1 MTRRILVPLD
11 GSDHA
16 AKALA
21 VALDM
26 AVARGAELLLL
37 HVLLRAAE
45 PEELQR
51 FAGLEQLPEAD
62 RQRLQEVAPL
72 SSTTM
77 AVAGD
82 HARVAVP
89 PEILGRVGTHILA
102 DAEREAKARGLSK
115 VSTRL
120 EDGDPGRCILAVAAQ
135 AQADTIVMGSRGLGY
150 VQGMFLGSVSHKVS
164 HRATGTCVLVK

>member
-1 MTRRILVPLD
+1 MTHRILVPLD

-16 AKALA
+16 AKALDI
-21 VALDM
+21 ALDM
-26 AVARGAELLLL
+26 AVARGAELVLL
-37 HVLLRAAE
+37 HVLLRSAE
-45 PEELQR
+45 PEELKR
-51 FAGLEQLPEAD
+51 LARLEQLPEAD
-62 RQRLQEVAPL
+62 RRQLEDVAPL
-72 SSTTM
+72 SSAAM

-89 PEILGRVGTHILA
+89 PEILRRLGAHILA
-102 DAEREAKARGLSK
+102 DAERAAKARGLTT
-115 VSTRL
+115 VSTRV
-120 EDGDPGRCILAVAAQ
+120 EDGDPARCILAVAAQ